1 MNDLIYHSS
10 LNCRKNLAETTGF
23 EPVVAFN
30 GYNGLANRRF
40 QPLSHVSALRY
51 WRKSY
56 SSRRTNFVKR
66 QRHHTLQDKALT

>member
-1 MNDLIYHSS
+1 
-10 LNCRKNLAETTGF
+10 
-23 EPVVAFN
+23 
-30 GYNGLANRRF
+30 
-40 QPLSHVSALRY
+40 LRY